1 MLAVPVLPSFEKT
14 HLEVLRLVSADFT
27 FRIVLLCDASQE
39 RLGLGFHQRVSR
51 PGRVYH
57 FPIERVLLDG
67 LSPASSRR
75 PSRRWQA
82 RMPAWVTA

>member
-1 MLAVPVLPSFEKT
+1 MLAAPVVPSFEKT

-27 FRIVLLCDASQE
+27 FRIVLPCDPSQE
-39 RLGLGFHQRVSR
+39 RQGLGFHQRVSR

-57 FPIERVLLDG
+57 FPVERVLLDG

-75 PSRRWQA
+75 PSRGWRA
-82 RMPAWVTA
+82 RVPARVAV